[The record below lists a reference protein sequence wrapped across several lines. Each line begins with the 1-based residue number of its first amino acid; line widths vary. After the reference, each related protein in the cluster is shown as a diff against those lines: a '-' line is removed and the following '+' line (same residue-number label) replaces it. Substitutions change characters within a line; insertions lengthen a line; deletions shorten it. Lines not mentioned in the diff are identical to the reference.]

1 MTASHI
7 DDPAY
12 YRNWAEEI
20 RTLSGAMKNIE
31 TKAQMAR
38 LALDYE
44 KLAER
49 AAQRANGEPL
59 GDIQLVRPTGTE

>member
-1 MTASHI
+1 
-7 DDPAY
+7 
-12 YRNWAEEI
+12 
-20 RTLSGAMKNIE
+20 MKNIE
-31 TKAQMAR
+31 TKAQMVR

-59 GDIQLVRPTGTE
+59 EDSQLVRPTGTE